1 VNFILDN
8 IFLVAVAAISGI
20 ALMLPAFRGAGK
32 RASPTEVTQLI
43 NRGKTTILDVR
54 DAAEYAAGHL
64 RDAKHIP
71 LGELSSRIAELDKSK
86 SKTVVV
92 VCQRGNRADRAVR
105 TLWLTMDEMDLMWIP
120 VKNDW
125 RLNERHYGALQGL
138 DKAETAAKF
147 GDEQVL
153 VWRRSYDIPPPALE
167 AGDERTSFNDPRYAG
182 VAKEQLPLT
191 ECLKDTVARVMP
203 AWEEE
208 IAPAIRSGRKILIS
222 AHGNSLR
229 ALLKMLD
236 GISDN
241 DIVGLNSPNGQP
253 LVYELDAD
261 LKPVRHYYLGDQE
274 AIAAAMAAVANQGK
288 AK

>member
-1 VNFILDN
+1 MTKECVYKIVFMRHGESTWNRENRFTGWTDVDLTEQGM
-8 IFLVAVAAISGI
+8 AEARA
-20 ALMLPAFRGAGK
+20 AGK
-32 RASPTEVTQLI
+32 
-43 NRGKTTILDVR
+43 ILKDEGYSFDLAYTSV
-54 DAAEYAAGHL
+54 L
-64 RDAKHIP
+64 K
-71 LGELSSRIAELDKSK
+71 
-86 SKTVVV
+86 
-92 VCQRGNRADRAVR
+92 RAVR

-138 DKAETAAKF
+138 DKAETAARF

-167 AGDERTSFNDPRYAG
+167 AGDERTSFHDPRYAK
-182 VAKEQLPLT
+182 VPREQLPLT

-203 AWEEE
+203 AWHED
-208 IAPAIRSGRKILIS
+208 IAPAIRAGRKILIS

-229 ALLKMLD
+229 ALIKMLD

-241 DIVGLNSPNGQP
+241 DIVGLNIPNGQP
-253 LVYELDAD
+253 LVYELDAE

-274 AIAAAMAAVANQGK
+274 AIAAKMKAVANQGK